1 MANRNIIKNT
11 FNTTSEEQA
20 SHLKRTIWN
29 SSMIDIQNK
38 SFNIL
43 LKGFD
48 YKMVQEKLPLL
59 EISECRTCNHQITML
74 GIEDATIN

>member
-43 LKGFD
+43 SKGFD
-48 YKMVQEKLPLL
+48 YKMVQEKLPVL
-59 EISECRTCNHQITML
+59 EISGVGHAI
-74 GIEDATIN
+74 IK

>member
-43 LKGFD
+43 SKGFD
-48 YKMVQEKLPLL
+48 QKMVQKMLPVL
-59 EISECRTCNHQITML
+59 EISEVEHAI
-74 GIEDATIN
+74 IK

>member
-20 SHLKRTIWN
+20 SDLKRAIWN

-43 LKGFD
+43 SKGFD
-48 YKMVQEKLPLL
+48 
-59 EISECRTCNHQITML
+59 
-74 GIEDATIN
+74 

>member
-1 MANRNIIKNT
+1 MDVSIRTKKTKLENKLKTMANRNIIKNT

-29 SSMIDIQNK
+29 SSMIDIPNK

-43 LKGFD
+43 SKGFD
-48 YKMVQEKLPLL
+48 
-59 EISECRTCNHQITML
+59 
-74 GIEDATIN
+74 